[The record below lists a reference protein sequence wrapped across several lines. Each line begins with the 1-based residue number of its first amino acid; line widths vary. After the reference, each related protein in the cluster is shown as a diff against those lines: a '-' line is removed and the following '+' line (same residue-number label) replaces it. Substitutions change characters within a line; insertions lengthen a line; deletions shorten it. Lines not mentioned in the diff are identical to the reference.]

1 MIRDDPT
8 DERNEGDGRRE
19 RRVGRQRIDA
29 VGPDVQGGP
38 CARHVVMVA
47 PGFGAGRTGVR
58 LAPVIIVRRV
68 ARGLRGGRRLDGRD
82 QASVGAEDAQPRQQ
96 SKQDGDREMERGAG
110 HYPDCIT
117 VRRP

>member
-1 MIRDDPT
+1 MIRDDRT

-47 PGFGAGRTGVR
+47 LGFGAGRTGVR
-58 LAPVIIVRRV
+58 LGALVTIRAV
-68 ARGLRGGRRLDGRD
+68 ARGLGGARRLDGGR
-82 QASVGAEDAQPRQQ
+82 QATVGAEHAHPRQQ
-96 SKQDGDREMERGAG
+96 SKQDGDRKMERGLN
-110 HYPDCIT
+110 H
-117 VRRP
+117 